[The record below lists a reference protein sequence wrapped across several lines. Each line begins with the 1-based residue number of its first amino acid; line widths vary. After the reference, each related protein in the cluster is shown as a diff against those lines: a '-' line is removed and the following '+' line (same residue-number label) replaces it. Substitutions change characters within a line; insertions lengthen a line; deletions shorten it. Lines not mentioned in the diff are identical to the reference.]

1 MNKLYDGIE
10 PHHKQMLDALS
21 LVEFNMS
28 TFKAHEGLS
37 DDWLLRTYH
46 IVFHYYAAKS
56 KDGNINEIIK
66 ECYPLVE
73 IFYIKLFGTVENA
86 IEAKL
91 KKLGV
96 SGNKLKIGDDK
107 LNMGVEK
114 RIISSQ
120 NKQWMDDMRK
130 LRNLMSHSE
139 KHKMVAVATAID
151 KYNYSVELIEKIN
164 NFDQQ

>member
-21 LVEFNMS
+21 LVEFNMN
-28 TFKAHEGLS
+28 TFKAHDELS

-46 IVFHYYAAKS
+46 IVFHYYASKS
-56 KDGNINEIIK
+56 KDGNIDLIIK

-86 IEAKL
+86 LEAKL
-91 KKLGV
+91 LKLGV
-96 SGNKLKIGDDK
+96 SANKMKSADDK
-107 LNMGVEK
+107 FNLGIEHRV
-114 RIISSQ
+114 ISSGD
-120 NKQWMDDMRK
+120 KKWMTDVRK
-130 LRNLMSHSE
+130 LRNDMSHST

-151 KYNYSVELIEKIN
+151 KHNYSVELIEKIN
-164 NFDQQ
+164 KKDQQ